1 MSSVSRV
8 LGNLPGVSVEM
19 REKVTIASKELGYV
33 PHPAAQSLRSGS
45 TKLVGLVVRD
55 FANPVFGEVI
65 NGIEGI
71 LSSAGYTLLVTDSG
85 RDALEQTKRI
95 TALKE
100 RRVDALVLATTDDNS
115 AMIQSAIAGFIRPVL
130 LLDRDFDKQSVS
142 KVLFD
147 HASGVK
153 EATIDLLEL
162 GHRKIALIT
171 GSRNIRPTRERIRG
185 FLEAYE
191 ESRLDPSDAEW
202 ITGVFSASF
211 ARATTAELLS
221 KPEQQR
227 PTALIAGGVQATI
240 GILEGLS
247 ELGMRPGDDI
257 SLVVCD
263 DLPWL
268 RVLRPRISAVSRDSE
283 AMGRAAA
290 ELVLKMINTHFLAT
304 VTLPTRYEARDT
316 TRPAPSV
323 VGRYRSSKFAKSP
336 MVEIVGQPYLDPGGH
351 VPKLDVGADDRIR
364 HHGPS

>member
-1 MSSVSRV
+1 MGEGRPVTIHDVAKRAGVAVSSVSRV

-19 REKVTIASKELGYV
+19 HEKVTIASKELGYV

-55 FANPVFGEVI
+55 FANPVLGEVI
-65 NGIEGI
+65 NGIEDVF
-71 LSSAGYTLLVTDSG
+71 SSAGYALLVTDSG

-95 TALKE
+95 TALKQ
-100 RRVDALVLATTDDNS
+100 RRVDALVLATTDDDA
-115 AMIQSAIAGFIRPVL
+115 AMVQSAIAGFTRPVL

-153 EATIDLLEL
+153 EATIDFLQL

-171 GSRNIRPTRERIRG
+171 GSGDIRPTRERIRG
-185 FLEAYE
+185 FLDAYE
-191 ESRLDPSDAEW
+191 ESRLDSSDAEW

-240 GILEGLS
+240 GILEVLS
-247 ELGMRPGDDI
+247 ELGLRPGEDI

-268 RVLRPRISAVSRDSE
+268 RVLRPHISAVSKDSE
-283 AMGRAAA
+283 AMGRTAAK
-290 ELVLKMINTHFLAT
+290 LVLKMINTHFSDT

-316 TRPAPSV
+316 SRPAPSV
-323 VGRYRSSKFAKSP
+323 VAR
-336 MVEIVGQPYLDPGGH
+336 
-351 VPKLDVGADDRIR
+351 
-364 HHGPS
+364 